1 MIELILIKREAR
13 FVAKLQFRIAGKTPP
28 EVIEIDHTP
37 GSDPVRT
44 YATEGTGAI
53 KLSGE
58 IISPTAERVEFVVR
72 CKEGPL
78 FAVVDGGGL
87 KIFVLP

>member
-1 MIELILIKREAR
+1 MIELILFKRKAR
-13 FVAKLQFRIAGKTPP
+13 FVAKLQFRIAGNTPP
-28 EVIEIDHTP
+28 EFIEIDHTP
-37 GSDPVRT
+37 ESDPVRT
-44 YATEGTGAI
+44 YAAEGSGTI
-53 KLSGE
+53 KLNGE